1 LKATGASNDKR
12 APDEPRARLKRV
24 LVEGSAATVKPYS
37 AAAGSGGVCQQ
48 GAETAQN
55 RSPIGVKGSPQCR
68 CGMLVKHFLS
78 VSNDEILNFWCTEVP
93 NLADNSDSRRYHHA
107 VFTFIF
113 ALHH

>member
-55 RSPIGVKGSPQCR
+55 RSPIGVKGSPECR
-68 CGMLVKHFLS
+68 RGMLFKHFLS
-78 VSNDEILNFWCTEVP
+78 VSKGEILNFWCTQVL
-93 NLADNSDSRRYHHA
+93 NVAASSDSGRYRHA

-113 ALHH
+113 ASHH